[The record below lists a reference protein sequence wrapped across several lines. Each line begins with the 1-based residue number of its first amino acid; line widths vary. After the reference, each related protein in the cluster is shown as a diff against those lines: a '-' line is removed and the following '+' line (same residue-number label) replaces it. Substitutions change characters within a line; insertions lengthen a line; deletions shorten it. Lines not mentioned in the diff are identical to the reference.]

1 MPLLK
6 IEEPW
11 LTHPRLRSTTRA
23 KHDRLENGRVFEM
36 SKLEDSLE
44 DARAKLKS
52 GLNDLKRVGAADPG
66 QIIIAYNIECPQK

>member
-1 MPLLK
+1 
-6 IEEPW
+6 
-11 LTHPRLRSTTRA
+11 
-23 KHDRLENGRVFEM
+23 M

-52 GLNDLKRVGAADPG
+52 GVNDLKRVGADPG